1 AVMRGQP
8 YPVAPDEI
16 LSGDG
21 RIYMHWDFHRQQ
33 PYCHQSH
40 ARPYILPN
48 IGGAREDELPVQQ
61 LQDST
66 LVPSDARVNYG
77 VGGQSADDEALDD
90 EELEDEELEDE
101 ELEEDEE
108 GHDHEAEADP
118 EPPAPRSRGPR
129 L

>member
-1 AVMRGQP
+1 MFDYGAYNAVMRGQP
-8 YPVAPDEI
+8 YPIAPDEI

-21 RIYMHWDFHRQQ
+21 RVYMHWDFHRQQ

-48 IGGAREDELPVQQ
+48 IGAPADEAPVGQ

-66 LVPSDARVNYG
+66 LVPSNARATYG
-77 VGGQSADDEALDD
+77 VEGQGGDAHDHEDD
-90 EELEDEELEDE
+90 EEHDEGDPN
-101 ELEEDEE
+101 
-108 GHDHEAEADP
+108 HDAA
-118 EPPAPRSRGPR
+118 PAATAPPRSRGPR